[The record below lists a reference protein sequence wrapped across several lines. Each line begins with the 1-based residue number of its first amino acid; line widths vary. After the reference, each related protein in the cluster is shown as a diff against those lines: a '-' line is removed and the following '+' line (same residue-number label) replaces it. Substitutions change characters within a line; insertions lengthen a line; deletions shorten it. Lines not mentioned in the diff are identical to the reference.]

1 MEENT
6 YLLKH
11 TAAIHIINSLSLTQ
25 RKVWEK
31 SSVSNPASSSSAIYI
46 DLSKI
51 DKDFCG
57 QERKTLVKKF
67 GTKTYAS
74 WFENVNFEETRHK
87 ELLIKAPSPF
97 CADYIKIN
105 FSNVIPKAWKKMT
118 KINQQSF
125 HVCLLNDRQMF
136 IKNLQNNTQEWR
148 KLNKQ

>member
-74 WFENVNFEETRHK
+74 WFENSS
-87 ELLIKAPSPF
+87 LPF
-97 CADYIKIN
+97 LCRL
-105 FSNVIPKAWKKMT
+105 
-118 KINQQSF
+118 
-125 HVCLLNDRQMF
+125 H
-136 IKNLQNNTQEWR
+136 QN
-148 KLNKQ
+148 KFF